1 MNRHTECLIADA
13 ATTIYNLGI
22 ATTDKPSHERFDL
35 ILRVMR
41 CTVTEV
47 LREQREQILKSSGN

>member
-1 MNRHTECLIADA
+1 MNCQIERRIADA

-41 CTVTEV
+41 CTLDEALT
-47 LREQREQILKSSGN
+47 EQRERMLKNSRN